1 MSLFDSFKSAAEVR
15 KIRSNEL
22 QVQLSVTSGKQN
34 FFLKPKDHFVVLRV
48 NDDGFIYFD
57 DIEGHYKITEF
68 QWEGPRY
75 QTVTTTSGVTKYNEK
90 SRSSSVTQSHGRDK
104 RTGRLIGAAVG
115 TAILPGAGTLVG
127 ALVGTGNKK
136 TSEVSQSRGGG
147 RAKGSEQISS
157 TTQEFEQEV
166 AGMAYMHLSD
176 PVSNFGFTFGF
187 YCNSVIYGELLNV
200 FSRSG
205 YSPKSES

>member
-90 SRSSSVTQSHGRDK
+90 SRSSSVTQSHGRD
-104 RTGRLIGAAVG
+104 
-115 TAILPGAGTLVG
+115 
-127 ALVGTGNKK
+127 NKK

-187 YCNSVIYGELLNV
+187 YCNSVIYGDLLNV
-200 FSRSG
+200 FARSG
-205 YSPKSES
+205 YAPQK

>member
-1 MSLFDSFKSAAEVR
+1 MIWYLLGRSLCNGGDIMSLFDSFKSAAEAR

-90 SRSSSVTQSHGRDK
+90 RNI
-104 RTGRLIGAAVG
+104 RTID
-115 TAILPGAGTLVG
+115 
-127 ALVGTGNKK
+127 
-136 TSEVSQSRGGG
+136 
-147 RAKGSEQISS
+147 
-157 TTQEFEQEV
+157 
-166 AGMAYMHLSD
+166 H
-176 PVSNFGFTFGF
+176 
-187 YCNSVIYGELLNV
+187 
-200 FSRSG
+200 
-205 YSPKSES
+205 

>member
-1 MSLFDSFKSAAEVR
+1 MTRRTTKWSF
-15 KIRSNEL
+15 
-22 QVQLSVTSGKQN
+22 
-34 FFLKPKDHFVVLRV
+34 
-48 NDDGFIYFD
+48 GFIYFD

-90 SRSSSVTQSHGRDK
+90 SRNSSVTQSHGRDK

-147 RAKGSEQISS
+147 RTKGSEQISS

-176 PVSNFGFTFGF
+176 PASNFGFTFGF
-187 YCNSVIYGELLNV
+187 YCNSVIYGDLLNV
-200 FSRSG
+200 FARSG
-205 YSPKSES
+205 YSPQK

>member
-48 NDDGFIYFD
+48 HDDGFIYFD

-90 SRSSSVTQSHGRDK
+90 SRSSGVTQSHGRDK

-166 AGMAYMHLSD
+166 DKLVAEVNPTDAGQTRKIREMEEQVLRDIAAH
-176 PVSNFGFTFGF
+176 GQT
-187 YCNSVIYGELLNV
+187 
-200 FSRSG
+200 
-205 YSPKSES
+205 KAAA